1 MAGLNWWFACP
12 YKEIPCF
19 FKKMTILLREI
30 HAIIS
35 VAFTDDPSM
44 EKEVKI
50 Q

>member
-30 HAIIS
+30 HAIIICKNIEPN
-35 VAFTDDPSM
+35 FLDT
-44 EKEVKI
+44 
-50 Q
+50 